1 MTPSEIFAFGNTFVL
16 LGWILLLFLPAWRH
30 TRTIVLNGVVLVLA
44 IVYTFLIVKD
54 FGNFSLESFSTLENV
69 KALFQHD
76 AAVAA
81 GWFHYLAFDL
91 LVGAYIVKKAR
102 ELNISRWIYTLILP
116 FTFMFGPVGYLL
128 FVLVKII
135 KTKSISEDV

>member
-16 LGWILLLFLPAWRH
+16 LGWILLLFVPAWRY
-30 TRTIVLNGVVLVLA
+30 TQTIVLNGVVLILA
-44 IVYTFLIVKD
+44 IVYTFLILKD
-54 FGNFSLESFSTLENV
+54 IGSFNVESFSTLENV

-102 ELNISRWIYTLILP
+102 KLNISRWIYTLILP
-116 FTFMFGPVGYLL
+116 FTFIFGPIGYLL
-128 FVLVKII
+128 FVIVKTF
-135 KTKSISEDV
+135 KTKSIHETI